1 MGNIYSVS
9 AEVKPA
15 TGAEGEGGGTVWKT
29 NEEEDRQIL
38 QGVNE
43 KMRRRDGEKEEG
55 KKGEKAEI
63 PSSGFSLKPPVKVN
77 EGCSQSSETD
87 HITAPLINGVS
98 MHFSLCVCARVCVAA
113 SILVQLDVLN
123 HSLTCMHQCNVL
135 VSVYMCIQMCAR
147 ILPH

>member
-15 TGAEGEGGGTVWKT
+15 TGAEGEGGGAVWKT

-43 KMRRRDGEKEEG
+43 KMRRDGEKEEG

-63 PSSGFSLKPPVKVN
+63 PSSGFSLKPLVKVN
-77 EGCSQSSETD
+77 EGCTQSSETD
-87 HITAPLINGVS
+87 YITAPLINGVS
-98 MHFSLCVCARVCVAA
+98 MHLSLCVCVCVCRCF
-113 SILVQLDVLN
+113 N
-123 HSLTCMHQCNVL
+123 TCATGCT
-135 VSVYMCIQMCAR
+135 
-147 ILPH
+147 